1 MLAETLEKKLKYVI
15 SVGQLSLSGTLIYY
29 PEESDKVTPI
39 RFDP

>member
-15 SVGQLSLSGTLIYY
+15 SVGQVLLSGTLIDY